1 MNSRSDLL
9 IAIRPAT
16 SAEAQD
22 LAEIGL
28 AAWEKA
34 IRVWGED
41 AERLRENA
49 REAYYDFCTRC
60 WPDILVAEWHGDVAG
75 WGSCEKADDFIT
87 DLWVLPEFQNR
98 GIGTALLE
106 EIEAG
111 IIERGFPSARL
122 DTHARNIAAI
132 RLFKRLGYR
141 VKTYFVTYSDP
152 LDEDIDKV
160 EMIKEFQPDSEPLDR
175 GTDDYSLYDN

>member
-1 MNSRSDLL
+1 M

-41 AERLRENA
+41 ADRLRENA
-49 REAYYDFCTRC
+49 KEAYYDFCTRC
-60 WPDILVAEWHGDVAG
+60 WPDILVAEWDGDLAG

-87 DLWVLPEFQNR
+87 DLWVLPEFQGR

-106 EIEAG
+106 QIEAG
-111 IIERGFPSARL
+111 IIERARHPCPQSRCNPAL
-122 DTHARNIAAI
+122 QATGLPGDN
-132 RLFKRLGYR
+132 LFRHLFRISG
-141 VKTYFVTYSDP
+141 
-152 LDEDIDKV
+152 
-160 EMIKEFQPDSEPLDR
+160 
-175 GTDDYSLYDN
+175 